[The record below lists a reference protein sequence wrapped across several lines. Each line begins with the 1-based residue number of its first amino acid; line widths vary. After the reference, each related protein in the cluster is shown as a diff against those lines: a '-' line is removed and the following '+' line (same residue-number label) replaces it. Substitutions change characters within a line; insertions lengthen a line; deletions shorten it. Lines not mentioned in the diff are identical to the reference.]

1 MQDDFAEWIN
11 EIHSD
16 YEDEEE
22 MNDENNEDDENDINL
37 EADSKI
43 KHRDAVKH
51 FPKCI
56 KWGDQNNIDVS
67 QKIVLRDL
75 QEKAI
80 EYSLKVLKKQTT
92 INNYFKKL

>member
-1 MQDDFAEWIN
+1 MRDDFSEWIN

-16 YEDEEE
+16 YEGEDENEQ
-22 MNDENNEDDENDINL
+22 DENNENEENYVHV

-43 KHRDAVKH
+43 KHRDAIKH
-51 FPKCI
+51 FQKCI
-56 KWGDQNNIDVS
+56 EWGDQNNIDVS

-75 QEKAI
+75 QEKAL

-92 INNYFKKL
+92 INNYFK